1 MGRSVGIE
9 LTDASVKILSLEQGG
24 KRTRLLQFHEAAIPA
39 GEAPWEERAAATLRD
54 ALAASKVPRGNVVVS
69 IDSGESILRE
79 VSLPFKAED
88 QIRRTVRFELE
99 SQVHNYTI
107 EQLVVSHFKT
117 GETDKGS
124 MILAAAVPKE
134 VVART
139 LRVLQQAGVD
149 PVALDIDA
157 AAVYNAL
164 RHAGAFASDEPQLL
178 VYGTPRFTKLILIEQ
193 RTPRSIRTIRFS
205 MPAPGADGKA
215 HGALLD
221 ILSREISR
229 FLLAS
234 AGSAT
239 PARILL
245 SGDLENAETARRLEE
260 ATKIPVTTFNLLDA
274 VDHPFEKPDPTRFAA
289 PLGLALKAAGVDSLG
304 MDFRQEE
311 FAYRKR
317 FDAIRTTAL
326 VTAELLLVLLGAVA
340 LHFHFK
346 RSDLRAA
353 HATVLDY
360 HQKLYE
366 AVTGKTAAPGEAYD
380 LMKLAAGEASGKSA
394 DLPIKR
400 SARELWGDFARALES
415 FHRKYANQKLG
426 EGELYLELETVKIDQ
441 VTTPGN
447 ENVILT
453 VAGKI
458 RNPEFAAKLLEEI
471 RAVER
476 FDKAKLLSTNPV
488 GEFTQFTLRA
498 QMIERGG

>member
-9 LTDASVKILSLEQGG
+9 LTDASVKILSLEQNG
-24 KRTRLLQFHEAAIPA
+24 KKTRLLQFHEAAIPA
-39 GEAPWEERAAATLRD
+39 GEAAWEERAAATLRD
-54 ALAASKVPRGNVVVS
+54 ALAASKVPRGNVVAS
-69 IDSGESILRE
+69 IDSGEAVLRE

-117 GETDKGS
+117 GETDKGA

-134 VVART
+134 IVART

-149 PVALDIDA
+149 PVALDLDA

-164 RHAGAFASDEPQLL
+164 RHAGAIASGEPQLL
-178 VYGTPRFTKLILIEQ
+178 VYGTPRFTKLVLLEE

-205 MPAPGADGKA
+205 MDGGDAKA
-215 HGALLD
+215 HAALLD

-234 AGSAT
+234 AASAT

-260 ATKIPVTTFNLLDA
+260 ATKIPVATFNLLDA
-274 VDHPFEKPDPTRFAA
+274 VDHPFEKPDPARFAA
-289 PLGLALKAAGVDSLG
+289 PLGLALKAAGVDPLG

-311 FAYRKR
+311 FSYRKR

-326 VTAELLLVLLGAVA
+326 VTAELVLVLLGAIA

-366 AVTGKTAAPGEAYD
+366 AVTGKTAAPEEAYG
-380 LMKLAAGEASGKSA
+380 LMKAAAAEASGKSA

-426 EGELYLELETVKIDQ
+426 DGELFLELEQVKVDL
-441 VTTPGN
+441 VMTPGN
-447 ENVILT
+447 ESVTFT
-453 VAGKI
+453 VSGKI
-458 RNPEFAAKLLEEI
+458 RNAEFAAKLREEI
-471 RAVER
+471 RAVEP
-476 FDKAKLLSTNPV
+476 FGAA
-488 GEFTQFTLRA
+488 EFLTMQSGAELTQFTLRA
-498 QMIERGG
+498 HKGQRGG